1 MSAGSDPHAA
11 GGAAAEV
18 VLPGRRRKPQARP
31 EGSAPHA
38 VTSVGAKVFPPSH
51 PKEKCAPLGGSAV
64 HAVTSVGAIFTWP
77 VRVYWEDTDAGGIVF
92 YANYLKFFERARTEW
107 LRSLGIEQQALRAA
121 TGGMFVVVDTQV
133 RYHRPARLDDQ
144 LLVTARAPHIGRAC
158 MTIAQQAIRGSEPS
172 GDLLCDASIRIGW
185 VSGPAF
191 KPARIP
197 PHILDA
203 LQ

>member
-38 VTSVGAKVFPPSH
+38 VISVGAKVFPPGH

-144 LLVTARAPHIGRAC
+144 LLVTARALHIGRAC
-158 MTIAQQAIRGSEPS
+158 MTIAQQAIRGPEPS